1 MKKSIY
7 ECVGSGVSWL
17 LMILCVMALSVFT
30 CNSARAQSSA
40 QEEMSAGPTG
50 ADHAAVANAKV
61 VYRHARPA
69 NTPAGRM
76 LTKKEIA
83 AAAATAAAAEVEGG
97 SADADDQLRFE
108 GDLSYLGG
116 AVVQVAASHAIYLLP
131 NGHCT
136 VISTCWGNPEGFLRD
151 LEVSEFIHLADQY
164 TGTGAN
170 NRYSVGKH
178 AMISYKP
185 GSAPL
190 TDADVQAFVHK
201 VASTMAVGYGNIY
214 HVFLPPGQDECFTAT
229 GGTCYS
235 PDVPSTFFFCGYH
248 SSVDFKDI
256 GHVLYTVEPFQNVD
270 GCSVRPGTSNGQ
282 LIDSTDNTLSHEM
295 FETITDPDGN
305 AWFNLKAL
313 ALQGEEIADECSFVK
328 INFTTGAA
336 FFDPSVFIIGVHRY
350 GVQPEYTNAE
360 HACASNP

>member
-7 ECVGSGVSWL
+7 ECVGSGVSRL
-17 LMILCVMALSVFT
+17 LMILCVMALSVFAS
-30 CNSARAQSSA
+30 NSARAQSSA
-40 QEEMSAGPTG
+40 QDEMSTGPTA

-69 NTPAGRM
+69 NTPAGRT
-76 LTKKEIA
+76 LTKNEI
-83 AAAATAAAAEVEGG
+83 AAATAAAAEVEGG
-97 SADADDQLRFE
+97 SADTDDQLRFE

-131 NGHCT
+131 NGHCS

-164 TGTGAN
+164 TGTSAN

-185 GSAPL
+185 GSVPL

-201 VASTMAVGYGNIY
+201 VASTMGVGYGNIY
-214 HVFLPPGQDECFTAT
+214 HVFLPPGQDECFTPT
-229 GGTCYS
+229 DRTCYS

-282 LIDSTDNTLSHEM
+282 LIDSTDNTLSHET

-313 ALQGEEIADECSFVK
+313 ALQGAEIGDECSFVK

-336 FFDPSVFIIGVHRY
+336 FFDPSIFVIGVHRY